1 MEITAACWQRSC
13 VISLIKGFGRYS
25 RLCVGG
31 LGGGSKWLLNAE
43 YRGVSVGGVGR
54 AIIDN
59 VALRRQEECPRGFL
73 FVIAVFQG

>member
-1 MEITAACWQRSC
+1 M
-13 VISLIKGFGRYS
+13 
-25 RLCVGG
+25 GG